1 MRKQLSDRQHAHLYR
16 RVQWADL
23 DAAYLQG
30 LIKSARAED
39 VEGLGFAEGVRPGV
53 AYAVDA
59 TSELLPAG
67 SVGKATL
74 VFREEAVV
82 CGMELAPMVL
92 AAYDKG
98 LELHNA
104 VADGTR
110 VKKGEAVG
118 ELVGPVSALLTAE
131 RVTLNFL
138 QRLSG
143 VATATARYVSAM
155 GDTETRLLDTRKT
168 TPGFRALEK
177 YAFACGGGW
186 NHRLGLYDRI
196 MLKDNHL
203 AAAGWGQGSPLRDA
217 VLMAKQ
223 RRPDLVVEAE
233 VDAMEQI
240 PPLLEA
246 GVDVILL
253 DNFSPEQCEKAVR
266 LIDGRALTEASGG
279 IKLDTIGLYARVG
292 VDFISTGAPV
302 HHAAWCDIG
311 LDWD

>member
-23 DAAYLQG
+23 DAAYLRG

-92 AAYDKG
+92 AAYDKE

-143 VATATARYVSAM
+143 VATATARFVSAM

-223 RRPDLVVEAE
+223 RRTDLVVEAE

-279 IKLDTIGLYARVG
+279 IKLDTIGRYARVG

-311 LDWD
+311 LDWA